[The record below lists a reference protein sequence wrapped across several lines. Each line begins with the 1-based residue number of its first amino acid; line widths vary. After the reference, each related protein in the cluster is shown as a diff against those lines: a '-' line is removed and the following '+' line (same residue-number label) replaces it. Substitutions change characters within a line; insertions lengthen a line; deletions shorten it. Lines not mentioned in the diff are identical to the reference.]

1 MPEGARIRALGK
13 LGSWTS
19 SLVLEAHLMSKEKRG
34 SFFGAYNQG
43 SKLSASGYIGRCAGF
58 MMQGGSITGQDGSG
72 DDLGMFMSDGLIT
85 VKGDI
90 GQRIGNGMT
99 GGIIVVQ
106 GDVGNNAGC
115 GMKGGMVI
123 IEGRC
128 PTPPQGTQLR
138 PLTSKELKEINSMI
152 ENSRHDIEQRCILS

>member
-1 MPEGARIRALGK
+1 
-13 LGSWTS
+13 
-19 SLVLEAHLMSKEKRG
+19 
-34 SFFGAYNQG
+34 
-43 SKLSASGYIGRCAGF
+43 
-58 MMQGGSITGQDGSG
+58 MQGGSITGQDGSD
-72 DDLGMFMSDGLIT
+72 DDLGMFMSDGLIV
-85 VKGDI
+85 VKGDV
-90 GQRIGNGMT
+90 GQRLGNGMT

-138 PLTSKELKEINSMI
+138 PLTSKELKDINSMI
-152 ENSRHDIEQRCILS
+152 ENHGMTLSNDAFCLESNNSIEYHIDGSTVSSGDLSSIAITPMDLSLIHI